1 MTWWV
6 GGGAQ
11 ADTAR
16 GVDARSDETA
26 ALVSAAAFLLSCSC
40 AILGGVGP
48 QQGRLLTFFISWLP
62 RRPRFGPLE
71 PWQRQQYVVV
81 ATVALAQVAFDLTQP
96 FIPLYIRELGVTDLA
111 DAAFWAGLV
120 AGIAPLC
127 SALTGPLWGAMADRF
142 GLKAMVLR
150 ALIIISVFQFA
161 SAFVPSVQWLLG
173 ARIMMGLFAGFTT
186 MSMALAIAV
195 SPREKMA
202 QAIGL
207 VQAAQLA
214 PTAIGPTIGGV
225 ISDLFGIR
233 ANFIM
238 TGVILL
244 VPATLLF
251 FMVKDAR
258 DAPAD
263 RAKTAATPKGSVWS
277 LFALPGFAAAVGILF
292 AARFAERTLPP
303 MLPLYLVELHTPA
316 AQLAT
321 ITGGVVA
328 IGAVAAAASSM
339 LYGRWARPETTRRL
353 LMIALGG
360 GAIFSALFVVAHDW
374 IEVVFLRLV
383 LGLMAGGA
391 MSLSY
396 TLGARMAPAG
406 RSALTL
412 SVLSSCAMLGMAV
425 SPILAGLIS
434 QASLS
439 YVFLMNAGVYAVA
452 LALAAVALPRIAG
465 RPARAP
471 EAHAERPAAAPR

>member
-1 MTWWV
+1 
-6 GGGAQ
+6 
-11 ADTAR
+11 
-16 GVDARSDETA
+16 
-26 ALVSAAAFLLSCSC
+26 L
-40 AILGGVGP
+40 
-48 QQGRLLTFFISWLP
+48 RLRRPFYA

-71 PWQRQQYVVV
+71 PWQKQQFVVV
-81 ATVALAQVAFDLTQP
+81 ATIALAQVAFDLTQP

-120 AGIAPLC
+120 AGVAPLC
-127 SALTGPLWGAMADRF
+127 SAVTGPFWGAMADRF
-142 GLKAMVLR
+142 GLKTMVLR
-150 ALIIISVFQFA
+150 ALITISIFQFA
-161 SAFVPSVQWLLG
+161 SAFVPNVYWLT
-173 ARIMMGLFAGFTT
+173 ATRIMMGLFAGFTT

-225 ISDLFGIR
+225 ISDLYGIR
-233 ANFIM
+233 ANFM
-238 TGVILL
+238 LTGVILL

-251 FMVKDAR
+251 FMIQESDGKDPRA
-258 DAPAD
+258 AQAD
-263 RAKTAATPKGSVWS
+263 RSKTAKKEKGSFWS
-277 LFALPGFAAAVGILF
+277 LLALPGFAAALAILF
-292 AARFAERTLPP
+292 VARFAERALPP
-303 MLPLYLVELHTPA
+303 MLPLYLVELNTPT

-339 LYGRWARPETTRRL
+339 VYGRWARPENTRRL

-360 GAIFSALFVVAHDW
+360 GAIFSALFVVAQGW
-374 IEVVFLRLV
+374 GEVVFLRV
-383 LGLMAGGA
+383 ALGLLAGGA

-396 TLGARMAPAG
+396 TLGARMAPPG

-434 QASLS
+434 QASLR
-439 YVFLMNAGVYAVA
+439 YVFLANGVAYL
-452 LALAAVALPRIAG
+452 LALVLALFFLPRVVGSPA
-465 RPARAP
+465 RPAELQAEVPAP
-471 EAHAERPAAAPR
+471 TRR